1 MSRKT
6 IQTEACNMVPEF
18 ADICKRFTHRFILE
32 GKSQSCVLNY
42 LRQTS
47 KLVLHY
53 KKSPLDLSVDELE
66 EYLYLIREKESPSL
80 SSFKHLVYGL
90 RYIYVMY
97 KNEELDLSLPE
108 IEKSNALPVVLST
121 SEVKALI
128 AAPKYL
134 KHRLLLAT
142 IYDGGLRISELC
154 QLKISDV
161 DFDRAM
167 LHIRQSKH
175 KKDRYVPV
183 SDHLLRGL
191 RAYIELSNPKD
202 YLFNGKQRG
211 IPISRT
217 GVRHIMR
224 KAVSSA
230 GIIKKVCVHSL
241 RHSYATHLLE
251 SGLDIITVKNQ
262 LGHVK
267 IETTMMYLHIAQ
279 INPCK
284 GYGPLSILYKK
295 S

>member
-6 IQTEACNMVPEF
+6 IQLEACNEVPEF

-32 GKSQSCVLNY
+32 GKSRSCVLNY
-42 LRQTS
+42 LRQIS

-90 RYIYVMY
+90 RHIYVMF
-97 KNEELDLSLPE
+97 KREELDLSLPE
-108 IEKSNALPVVLST
+108 IEKPNTLPVVLST
-121 SEVKALI
+121 CEVKTLI
-128 AAPKYL
+128 ASPKYL

-161 DFDRAM
+161 DFDRGM

-191 RAYIELSNPKD
+191 GAYLEVSSPKEF
-202 YLFNGKQRG
+202 LFNGKQRG
-211 IPISRT
+211 TPISRA
-217 GVRHIMR
+217 GIRHIMR
-224 KAVSSA
+224 KAVSRA
-230 GIIKKVCVHSL
+230 GILKKVCVHTL